1 MSTSNNNTN
10 SQISLS
16 SATSSNPTNVNV
28 SSTLGSML
36 NQTSQQMS
44 QQSSNNNMNNM
55 NNMNNNNN
63 TASTSQHQ
71 AEVDINI
78 LLTQLKNMEGD
89 REKLLQQ
96 VQVLQE
102 KIGKLTE
109 GKKAEMQKALDTVI
123 KNWVEQSVQDET
135 VKTEFMKGMS
145 RLVDQTAEE
154 SGVWR
159 VVCCASQLHAKQ
171 LEEKERLLN
180 ELNRIKQGLGSF
192 HAEESRKRSID
203 DVIGSSETSNEP
215 RRDMNIWEQFAENMK
230 GRTWE
235 PGL

>member
-1 MSTSNNNTN
+1 MSSIVSNLASGTSAAATGNT
-10 SQISLS
+10 
-16 SATSSNPTNVNV
+16 ATNT
-28 SSTLGSML
+28 TQQQQQQQQ
-36 NQTSQQMS
+36 QTSD
-44 QQSSNNNMNNM
+44 QSVP
-55 NNMNNNNN
+55 
-63 TASTSQHQ
+63 
-71 AEVDINI
+71 ELDINI
-78 LLTQLKNMEGD
+78 LLSQLKNMEGD

-123 KNWVEQSVQDET
+123 KDWVDQSVTDES
-135 VKTEFMKGMS
+135 VRDEFMKGMS

-171 LEEKERLLN
+171 LQEKEHILT
-180 ELNRIKQGLGSF
+180 ELNQIKKGLGSF
-192 HAEESRKRSID
+192 HTDESRKRPISE
-203 DVIGSSETSNEP
+203 VVGSTDNSNEP
-215 RRDMNIWEQFAENMK
+215 RADLNIWEQFAENMK

-235 PGL
+235 PGV